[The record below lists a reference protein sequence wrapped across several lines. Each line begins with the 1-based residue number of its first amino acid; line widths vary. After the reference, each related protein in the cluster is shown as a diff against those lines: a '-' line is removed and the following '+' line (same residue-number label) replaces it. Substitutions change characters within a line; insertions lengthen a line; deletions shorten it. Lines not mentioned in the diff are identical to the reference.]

1 MSWKPL
7 TSIAQLEELRAASS
21 AFIVFKHSTRCS
33 VSSMAKRNLE
43 YDFKQLPADM
53 PLYYLDLIADRDISN
68 TIAEQWSVR
77 HESPQLLVL
86 KGDSCLYHASH
97 QDIELADAVAA
108 AISE

>member
-7 TSIAQLEELRAASS
+7 TSIAQLEELSTTGS

-53 PLYYLDLIADRDISN
+53 PIYYLDLIAQRDVSN
-68 TIAEQWSVR
+68 YIAEKWSIR

-97 QDIELADAVAA
+97 QDIELPDALS